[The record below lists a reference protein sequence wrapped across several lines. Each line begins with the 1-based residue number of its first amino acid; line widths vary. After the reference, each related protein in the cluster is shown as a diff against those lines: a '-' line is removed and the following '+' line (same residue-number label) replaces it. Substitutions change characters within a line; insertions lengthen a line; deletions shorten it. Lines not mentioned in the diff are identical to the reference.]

1 MYGVRE
7 CARTA
12 IPTLKIMALLDPR
25 PLYEQLA
32 DAIAE
37 QIERGELAP
46 GQILPSEP
54 YLMGEH
60 GVARGTVRAAMRV
73 LRERGLI
80 VTLPGK
86 GSFVAQR

>member
-1 MYGVRE
+1 
-7 CARTA
+7 
-12 IPTLKIMALLDPR
+12 MAALDPR

-37 QIERGELAP
+37 QIESGKLAP

-54 YLMGEH
+54 YLMGTHE
-60 GVARGTVRAAMRV
+60 VSRGTVRAAMRV

-80 VTLPGK
+80 VTRPGK
-86 GSFVAQR
+86 GSFVAPRTGKTG

>member
-1 MYGVRE
+1 M
-7 CARTA
+7 
-12 IPTLKIMALLDPR
+12 IMPALDPR

-32 DAIAE
+32 DAIGE
-37 QIERGELAP
+37 QIERGELVP

-60 GVARGTVRAAMRV
+60 GLSRGTVRAAIRL

-86 GSFVAQR
+86 GSFVVDNNN

>member
-1 MYGVRE
+1 
-7 CARTA
+7 
-12 IPTLKIMALLDPR
+12 MAPLDPR

-32 DAIAE
+32 DAISE

-60 GVARGTVRAAMRV
+60 GLSRGTVRAAMRL
-73 LRERGLI
+73 LRERGVI
-80 VTLPGK
+80 ATLPGK
-86 GSFVAQR
+86 GSFVVERG

>member
-1 MYGVRE
+1 MIM
-7 CARTA
+7 TA
-12 IPTLKIMALLDPR
+12 PIDWR
-25 PLYEQLA
+25 PLYVQLA
-32 DAIAE
+32 DTIAE

-54 YLMGEH
+54 YLMGTH
-60 GVARGTVRAAMRV
+60 GVSRGTARAALRL

-86 GSFVAQR
+86 GSFVVPSGDDR